1 MNIKYIEN
9 LIVAKESVI
18 VWLSNVEQLH
28 FGNQMFAKAND
39 LNRENTEYY
48 TWYHGEGQT
57 FSSFESFQV
66 LQLFYDEMY
75 DKFIEYM
82 TLREQPL
89 KKSLFSNAKEK
100 RQEEL
105 NTVFH
110 DLKQN
115 TRKLIKSID
124 IFEEKLK
131 TSPLFHEHTETFNL
145 FEEIHQVTE
154 QSTEQPIEKTVLLN
168 DESDFF
174 NFKSK
179 IEEPKEELVSNPFFE
194 LASKQES
201 VEQTTS
207 EVAVKETQ
215 FDFEKRL
222 QEEVQKIK
230 NQLEA
235 EMNLKIK
242 QTEALIKEEVL
253 QQNNLKPVT
262 PEIQETKPSVEVS
275 KPRIVPQTN
284 EVIDVAEEI
293 RRILS

>member
-1 MNIKYIEN
+1 MNIKYIDN
-9 LIVAKESVI
+9 LIVAKESLK

-39 LNRENTEYY
+39 LNRENTAFY
-48 TWYHGEGQT
+48 TWYKGEGQT
-57 FSSFESFQV
+57 FTSFESFQI

-75 DKFIEYM
+75 DKFLEYM
-82 TLREQPL
+82 ELRDLPL
-89 KKSLFSNAKEK
+89 KKSLFSNPKEK

-105 NTVFH
+105 NVLFH

-115 TRKLIKSID
+115 ARKLVKSVD

-131 TSPLFHEHTETFNL
+131 TSPLFNEHENSIDL
-145 FEEIHQVTE
+145 FEEKQKETDF
-154 QSTEQPIEKTVLLN
+154 STEIVPEKKVLTF
-168 DESDFF
+168 DEEDFF
-174 NFKSK
+174 KVNQMEK
-179 IEEPKEELVSNPFFE
+179 PKEEFASNPFFE
-194 LASKQES
+194 LERKQES
-201 VEQTTS
+201 QLQTTP
-207 EVAVKETQ
+207 EANVPETN

-222 QEEVQKIK
+222 QEEVLKIK
-230 NQLEA
+230 KQLEA

-242 QTEALIKEEVL
+242 QTEELLKEEVI
-253 QQNNLKPVT
+253 QKETIKPEI
-262 PEIQETKPSVEVS
+262 PEIQETKPPVEVR

>member
-9 LIVAKESVI
+9 LIVAKDSVI

-39 LNRENTEYY
+39 LNRENTEFYS
-48 TWYHGEGQT
+48 WYHGEGQT
-57 FSSFESFQV
+57 FTSFETFQV

-75 DKFIEYM
+75 DKFLEYM

-115 TRKLIKSID
+115 ARKLIKSID

-131 TSPLFHEHTETFNL
+131 TSPLFHEHTATFNL
-145 FEEIHQVTE
+145 FEEKQQVTE
-154 QSTEQPIEKTVLLN
+154 QPSEQNIEKTVLSN
-168 DESDFF
+168 DETDFF
-174 NFKSK
+174 NFNSK
-179 IEEPKEELVSNPFFE
+179 IEEPKEDLISNSFFE
-194 LASKQES
+194 LASKQGN
-201 VEQTTS
+201 VDQITS
-207 EVAVKETQ
+207 EVAGTETQ

-222 QEEVQKIK
+222 QEEVLKIK

-242 QTEALIKEEVL
+242 QAEELLKLEIIQKETIKPEI
-253 QQNNLKPVT
+253 Q
-262 PEIQETKPSVEVS
+262 EIQETKPPVEVR

>member
-39 LNRENTEYY
+39 LNRENTDFY
-48 TWYHGEGQT
+48 TWYHGEVQT

-66 LQLFYDEMY
+66 LQLFYNKMY
-75 DKFIEYM
+75 DKFLDYM
-82 TLREQPL
+82 NLREQPL
-89 KKSLFSNAKEK
+89 KKSLFLNTKDK

-115 TRKLIKSID
+115 ARKLIKSID

-131 TSPLFHEHTETFNL
+131 TSTLFQEHAITFNL
-145 FEEIHQVTE
+145 FEENQQVQE
-154 QSTEQPIEKTVLLN
+154 HSMERSIENTVISN
-168 DESDFF
+168 DESGFF
-174 NFKSK
+174 NLKSK
-179 IEEPKEELVSNPFFE
+179 IEEPKEELDSNPFFE

-201 VEQTTS
+201 VEQTKP
-207 EVAVKETQ
+207 EVAITETQ

-222 QEEVQKIK
+222 QEEVLKIK

-242 QTEALIKEEVL
+242 QTEALIKEKVL
-253 QQNNLKPVT
+253 QNNNLKPVT